1 MAQLKDT
8 TVNGSFSLD
17 LGGGNFR
24 ISSENNLHKGGY
36 YHG

>member
-1 MAQLKDT
+1 MHKINIMNPSPI
-8 TVNGSFSLD
+8 V
-17 LGGGNFR
+17 GGGNFR